1 MSGVFLFAQCVA
13 FAWSYLDREWT
24 GSITY
29 AIYWTYSVMISVC
42 FGLVS
47 GSVGFLAS
55 LWFTRTIYEA
65 VDSHQVFSDDVP
77 NEYKILVGE
86 DE

>member
-1 MSGVFLFAQCVA
+1 
-13 FAWSYLDREWT
+13 
-24 GSITY
+24 
-29 AIYWTYSVMISVC
+29 MISVC

-65 VDSHQVFSDDVP
+65 VNSHQVFSDDVP
-77 NEYKILVGE
+77 NEYKILLGE